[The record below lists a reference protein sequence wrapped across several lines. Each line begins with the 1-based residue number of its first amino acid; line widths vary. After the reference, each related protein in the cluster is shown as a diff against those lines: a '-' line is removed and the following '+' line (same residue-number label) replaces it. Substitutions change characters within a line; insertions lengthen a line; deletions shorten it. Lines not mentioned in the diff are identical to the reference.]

1 MVSRTNREKTSQ
13 TFQGAEKKEYRFFR
27 FGEKLVV
34 PREEQVQRQNRR
46 NKPEKAVDAFGVK
59 VNAGDIFPKLDDGPF
74 LQGASDDRHD
84 QKRQQNALDAAI
96 IEGEDIALAD
106 GKGQT
111 DAGEQEKDIH
121 AAKAD
126 TLEISLNVYAYLVV
140 DEQSH
145 PLVEK

>member
-1 MVSRTNREKTSQ
+1 MGRTGTASESPEQTRESCD
-13 TFQGAEKKEYRFFR
+13 
-27 FGEKLVV
+27 
-34 PREEQVQRQNRR
+34 
-46 NKPEKAVDAFGVK
+46 AVGVK
-59 VNAGDIFPKLDDGPF
+59 VNAGDIFPELNDGPF
-74 LQGASDDRHD
+74 LQGTSDDRHD
-84 QKRQQNALDAAI
+84 QKRQQNAFDAAI
-96 IEGEDIALAD
+96 VEGEDIALAD

-145 PLVEK
+145 PFVEK

>member
-1 MVSRTNREKTSQ
+1 MPLR
-13 TFQGAEKKEYRFFR
+13 
-27 FGEKLVV
+27 
-34 PREEQVQRQNRR
+34 
-46 NKPEKAVDAFGVK
+46 
-59 VNAGDIFPKLDDGPF
+59 
-74 LQGASDDRHD
+74 
-84 QKRQQNALDAAI
+84 
-96 IEGEDIALAD
+96 D